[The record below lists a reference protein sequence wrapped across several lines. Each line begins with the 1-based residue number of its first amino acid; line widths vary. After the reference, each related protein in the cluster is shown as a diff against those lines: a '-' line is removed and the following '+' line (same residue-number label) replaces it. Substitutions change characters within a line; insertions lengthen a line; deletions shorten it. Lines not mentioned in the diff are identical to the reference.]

1 MVERTAP
8 KIRLRCFETGD
19 ESWIYAYEPESRQ
32 QSTVWVLQDEPNPS
46 KVARALSTSKQ
57 MIACFF
63 RKIGH
68 VAIVLLEKCRAVNS
82 EWYTTIC
89 LSVVFQ
95 EIRKTYRRSLI
106 TLHHDNASSHTL
118 AQTTT
123 FLSTQNS
130 GLMSHP
136 PYNPDLATNDF
147 FLFPYVK
154 IKMRGQHFSTPEETV
169 NAFRMHVSTIFQ
181 SEWQKCFDNWFKRMY
196 RS

>member
-46 KVARALSTSKQ
+46 KVARTLSTSKQ
-57 MIACFF
+57 MIACLF

-68 VAIVLLEKCRAVNS
+68 LVIVPLEKCRAVNS

-136 PYNPDLATNDF
+136 PYSPDTEWL
-147 FLFPYVK
+147 LFIPVRK
-154 IKMRGQHFSTPEETV
+154 KKRGQRFSISEEAV
-169 NAFRMHVSTIFQ
+169 DSFRMHVSTIFQ